1 MGKSKKIIIGTVAGV
16 TAAAVCVSGV
26 LVWRHYSR
34 GSDVDGVAYV
44 MPIKDVNSAATTI
57 SDLQFSGVVEPQETK
72 EVKLD
77 TSKKV
82 SSIVVQEGDHVNA
95 GDPLF
100 TYDVESMQLELQQG
114 NVEIERM
121 QNEIESNKQQISQL
135 ETEKKSAS
143 ADDKLTY
150 TTQIQSLQTDIA
162 KSEYDIKTKKI
173 ELEKLQNTINNATV
187 TAEIAGT
194 VQSLKTTEQLQSDG
208 TDVLMK
214 IMSDGEFRV
223 KCTISEQNVQSI
235 YKDEAMVLHSR
246 VDDSSWTGTISEIS
260 TEADNSQNN
269 NMYYGGSDEMT
280 TASKYP
286 FYVTLD
292 SSDGLMLGQH
302 LLVSADTGADES
314 IEKTGIWLYSDYVQ
328 TDENGKTY
336 VWAADKKDRLE
347 KREVEVGQTDDT
359 MGDCEIKSGLSEDDM
374 IAFPS
379 DSYQEGMKTTTNP
392 DEATP
397 EDDGTDDTVD
407 DNSNED
413 ISYGENGNSVDEGMI
428 GGADDEAG
436 MAGDGADGDTADSVI
451 SGAGEDAGDGVDEM
465 PADEAGA
472 DTAEGGA
479 EDTQI
484 CRQGR

>member
-302 LLVSADTGADES
+302 LLVSADTGAGES

-413 ISYGENGNSVDEGMI
+413 ISYDENGNPVDEGVI

-451 SGAGEDAGDGVDEM
+451 S
-465 PADEAGA
+465 
-472 DTAEGGA
+472 
-479 EDTQI
+479 
-484 CRQGR
+484 

>member
-26 LVWRHYSR
+26 LVWHHHSK
-34 GSDVDGVAYV
+34 SSSVDGVAYV
-44 MPIKDVNSAATTI
+44 MPIRDVNSAANTV

-72 EVKLD
+72 EIKLD
-77 TSKKV
+77 TSKTV
-82 SSIVVQEGDHVNA
+82 SEIAVQEGDHVNA

-114 NVEIERM
+114 NVDIERM
-121 QNEIESNKQQISQL
+121 ENEIASNKQQITQL
-135 ETEKKSAS
+135 ESEKKNAG

-187 TAEIAGT
+187 KAEITGT
-194 VQSLKTTEQLQSDG
+194 VQSLKTVEQLQTDS
-208 TDVLMK
+208 TDVIMK

-223 KCTISEQNVQSI
+223 KCTVNEQNIQSI
-235 YKDEAMVLHSR
+235 YQDEPMVLHSR
-246 VDDSSWTGTISEIS
+246 IDDASWTGKISEIS

-269 NMYYGGSDEMT
+269 SYSYSNSDDMT
-280 TASKYP
+280 TSSKYP

-292 SSDGLMLGQH
+292 SSEGLMLGQH
-302 LLVSADTGADES
+302 LLVSADSGAGDS
-314 IEKTGIWLYSDYVQ
+314 VEKDGIWLYSDYVL
-328 TDENGKTY
+328 TDEDGKSY

-359 MGDCEIKSGLSEDDM
+359 AGDCEIKSGLSEDDM

-397 EDDGTDDTVD
+397 E
-407 DNSNED
+407 ED
-413 ISYGENGNSVDEGMI
+413 ST
-428 GGADDEAG
+428 
-436 MAGDGADGDTADSVI
+436 GDGA
-451 SGAGEDAGDGVDEM
+451 DEM
-465 PADEAGA
+465 PADGDVSYNEDEMPADGGVSYDEDEMPADGGVSGDADTADGFTEDGANEALSGEDA
-472 DTAEGGA
+472 DTAEGGGA
-479 EDTQI
+479 DGT
-484 CRQGR
+484 

>member
-223 KCTISEQNVQSI
+223 KCTISEQKVQSI

-302 LLVSADTGADES
+302 LLVSADTGAGES

-397 EDDGTDDTVD
+397 EDDGTDGTVD
-407 DNSNED
+407 DNGNED
-413 ISYGENGNSVDEGMI
+413 ISYDENGNPVDEGMI

-472 DTAEGGA
+472 AEGGA
-479 EDTQI
+479 ADGT
-484 CRQGR
+484 

>member
-77 TSKKV
+77 TSKTV
-82 SSIVVQEGDHVNA
+82 SSIAVQEGDHVNA

-314 IEKTGIWLYSDYVQ
+314 VEKTGIWLYSDYVQ

-413 ISYGENGNSVDEGMI
+413 ISYDENGNSVDEGVI

-465 PADEAGA
+465 PADEARA

-479 EDTQI
+479 ADGT
-484 CRQGR
+484 

>member
-1 MGKSKKIIIGTVAGV
+1 MGKSKKIIIGSVAGV

-26 LVWRHYSR
+26 LVWRHHSKS
-34 GSDVDGVAYV
+34 SDTDGVAYV
-44 MPIKDVNSAATTI
+44 MPVTDVNSAAVTV
-57 SDLQFSGVVEPQETK
+57 SDMQFSGVVEPQETK
-72 EVKLD
+72 EIKLD
-77 TSKKV
+77 TSKTV
-82 SSIVVQEGDHVNA
+82 SDIAVQEGDHVNA

-121 QNEIESNKQQISQL
+121 QNEIESSKQQITQL
-135 ETEKKSAS
+135 ESEKKNAS

-173 ELEKLQNTINNATV
+173 ELEKLQNTIDNATV
-187 TAEIAGT
+187 KAEIAGT
-194 VQSLKTTEQLQSDG
+194 VQSLKTVEQLQSDG

-214 IMSDGEFRV
+214 LMSDGEFRV
-223 KCTISEQNVQSI
+223 KCTVNEQNIQAI
-235 YKDEAMVLHSR
+235 YQDEPMVLHSR
-246 VDDSSWTGTISEIS
+246 IDDTSWTGKISEIS

-269 NMYYGGSDEMT
+269 NYGNSDDMT
-280 TASKYP
+280 TSSKYP

-302 LLVSADTGADES
+302 LLVSADSGMDDS
-314 IEKTGIWLYSDYVQ
+314 IEKNGIWLYSDYIF
-328 TDENGKTY
+328 TDEDGKSY

-347 KREVEVGQTDDT
+347 KREVEVGQTDET
-359 MGDCEIKSGLSEDDM
+359 MGDCEIKSGLSEDDK

-379 DSYQEGMKTTTNP
+379 ASYEEGMKTTTNP

-397 EDDGTDDTVD
+397 EDDGVTDD
-407 DNSNED
+407 
-413 ISYGENGNSVDEGMI
+413 
-428 GGADDEAG
+428 
-436 MAGDGADGDTADSVI
+436 GDGADYDENGDSVDAGVISDGDSNLADSGDGDTAD
-451 SGAGEDAGDGVDEM
+451 GFTGDG
-465 PADEAGA
+465 ADEALSGEDA

-479 EDTQI
+479 ADGT
-484 CRQGR
+484 

>member
-413 ISYGENGNSVDEGMI
+413 ISYGENGNPVDEGVI
-428 GGADDEAG
+428 GGADNEAG
-436 MAGDGADGDTADSVI
+436 MVGDGADGDTADSVI
-451 SGAGEDAGDGVDEM
+451 SGAGEDVGDGVDEM

-479 EDTQI
+479 SDGT
-484 CRQGR
+484 

>member
-77 TSKKV
+77 TSKTV
-82 SSIVVQEGDHVNA
+82 SSIAVQEGDHVNA

-314 IEKTGIWLYSDYVQ
+314 VEKTGIWLYSDYVQ

-397 EDDGTDDTVD
+397 EDEGTDDTVD

-413 ISYGENGNSVDEGMI
+413 ISYDENGNPVDEGVI

-465 PADEAGA
+465 PADEAGV

-479 EDTQI
+479 ADGT
-484 CRQGR
+484 

>member
-392 DEATP
+392 NEATP

-413 ISYGENGNSVDEGMI
+413 ISYGENGNPVDEGVI
-428 GGADDEAG
+428 GGADNEAG

-479 EDTQI
+479 SDGT
-484 CRQGR
+484 

>member
-77 TSKKV
+77 TSKTV
-82 SSIVVQEGDHVNA
+82 SSIAVQEGDHVNA

-314 IEKTGIWLYSDYVQ
+314 VEKTGIWLYSDYVQ

-407 DNSNED
+407 DNGNED
-413 ISYGENGNSVDEGMI
+413 ISYDENGNPVDEGVI

-451 SGAGEDAGDGVDEM
+451 SGAG
-465 PADEAGA
+465 A

-479 EDTQI
+479 ADGT
-484 CRQGR
+484 

>member
-34 GSDVDGVAYV
+34 SSDVDGVAYV

-314 IEKTGIWLYSDYVQ
+314 VEKTGIWLYSDYVQ

-413 ISYGENGNSVDEGMI
+413 ISYGENGNPVDEGVI
-428 GGADDEAG
+428 GGADNEAG

-479 EDTQI
+479 SDGT
-484 CRQGR
+484 

>member
-26 LVWRHYSR
+26 LVWHHHSK
-34 GSDVDGVAYV
+34 SSSVDGVAYV
-44 MPIKDVNSAATTI
+44 MPIRDVNSAANTV

-72 EVKLD
+72 EIKLD
-77 TSKKV
+77 TSKTV
-82 SSIVVQEGDHVNA
+82 SEIAVQEGDHVNA

-114 NVEIERM
+114 NVDIERM
-121 QNEIESNKQQISQL
+121 ENEIASNKQQIAQL
-135 ETEKKSAS
+135 ESEKKNAS

-187 TAEIAGT
+187 KAEITGT
-194 VQSLKTTEQLQSDG
+194 VQSLKTVEQLQSDG

-223 KCTISEQNVQSI
+223 KCTISEQNIQSI
-235 YKDEAMVLHSR
+235 YQDEPMVLRSR
-246 VDDSSWTGTISEIS
+246 VDDSSWKGTISEIS

-269 NMYYGGSDEMT
+269 SMMYGSSDDMT

-302 LLVSADTGADES
+302 LLVSMDDMSDDS
-314 IEKTGIWLYSDYVQ
+314 IDKSGIWLYSDYVL
-328 TDENGKTY
+328 TDEDGKSY

-359 MGDCEIKSGLSEDDM
+359 AGDCEIKSGLSEDDM

-407 DNSNED
+407 DSSNED
-413 ISYGENGNSVDEGMI
+413 ISYDKSGSSVEEGVI

-436 MAGDGADGDTADSVI
+436 MAGDGADGDTADSVS
-451 SGAGEDAGDGVDEM
+451 SGAGEDAGDSVDEM

-479 EDTQI
+479 ADGT
-484 CRQGR
+484 

>member
-379 DSYQEGMKTTTNP
+379 DSYQEGMKTMTNP

-413 ISYGENGNSVDEGMI
+413 ISYGENGNPVDEGVI
-428 GGADDEAG
+428 GGADNEAG

-479 EDTQI
+479 SDGT
-484 CRQGR
+484 

>member
-246 VDDSSWTGTISEIS
+246 VDDSSWTGTISEIA

-413 ISYGENGNSVDEGMI
+413 ISYDENGNPVDEGVI
-428 GGADDEAG
+428 GGAD
-436 MAGDGADGDTADSVI
+436 
-451 SGAGEDAGDGVDEM
+451 
-465 PADEAGA
+465 DEAGA

-479 EDTQI
+479 ADGT
-484 CRQGR
+484 

>member
-26 LVWRHYSR
+26 LVWHHHSK
-34 GSDVDGVAYV
+34 SSSVDGVAYV
-44 MPIKDVNSAATTI
+44 MPIRDVNSAANTV
-57 SDLQFSGVVEPQETK
+57 SGLQFSGVVEPQETK
-72 EVKLD
+72 EIKLD
-77 TSKKV
+77 TSKTV
-82 SSIVVQEGDHVNA
+82 SEIAVQEGDHVNA

-121 QNEIESNKQQISQL
+121 ENEIASNKQQITQL
-135 ETEKKSAS
+135 ESEKKNAG

-187 TAEIAGT
+187 KAEITGT
-194 VQSLKTTEQLQSDG
+194 VQSLKTVEQLQSDG

-223 KCTISEQNVQSI
+223 KCTISEQNIQSI
-235 YKDEAMVLHSR
+235 YQDEPMVLRSR
-246 VDDSSWTGTISEIS
+246 VDDSSWKGTISEIS

-269 NMYYGGSDEMT
+269 SMMYGSSDDMT

-302 LLVSADTGADES
+302 LLVSMDDMSDDS
-314 IEKTGIWLYSDYVQ
+314 IDKSGIWLYSDYVL
-328 TDENGKTY
+328 TDEDGRSY

-359 MGDCEIKSGLSEDDM
+359 AGDCEIKSGLSEDDM

-397 EDDGTDDTVD
+397 E
-407 DNSNED
+407 ED
-413 ISYGENGNSVDEGMI
+413 ST
-428 GGADDEAG
+428 
-436 MAGDGADGDTADSVI
+436 GDGA
-451 SGAGEDAGDGVDEM
+451 DEM
-465 PADEAGA
+465 PADGDVSYNEDEMPADGGVSYDEDEMPADGGVSGDADTGDGFTEDGANEALSGEDA
-472 DTAEGGA
+472 DTAEGGGA
-479 EDTQI
+479 DGT
-484 CRQGR
+484 

>member
-77 TSKKV
+77 TSKTV
-82 SSIVVQEGDHVNA
+82 SSIAVQEGDHVNA

-269 NMYYGGSDEMT
+269 NMYYGSSDEMT

-407 DNSNED
+407 DSGDED
-413 ISYGENGNSVDEGMI
+413 ISYDENGNPVDEGVI

-451 SGAGEDAGDGVDEM
+451 SGAGEDAGDGIDEM

-472 DTAEGGA
+472 DTVEGGA
-479 EDTQI
+479 ADGT
-484 CRQGR
+484 

>member
-302 LLVSADTGADES
+302 LLVSADTGADEG

-328 TDENGKTY
+328 TF
-336 VWAADKKDRLE
+336 R
-347 KREVEVGQTDDT
+347 R
-359 MGDCEIKSGLSEDDM
+359 
-374 IAFPS
+374 
-379 DSYQEGMKTTTNP
+379 
-392 DEATP
+392 
-397 EDDGTDDTVD
+397 
-407 DNSNED
+407 
-413 ISYGENGNSVDEGMI
+413 
-428 GGADDEAG
+428 
-436 MAGDGADGDTADSVI
+436 
-451 SGAGEDAGDGVDEM
+451 
-465 PADEAGA
+465 
-472 DTAEGGA
+472 
-479 EDTQI
+479 
-484 CRQGR
+484 R

>member
-173 ELEKLQNTINNATV
+173 ELEKLQNTINL
-187 TAEIAGT
+187 
-194 VQSLKTTEQLQSDG
+194 SL
-208 TDVLMK
+208 
-214 IMSDGEFRV
+214 IH
-223 KCTISEQNVQSI
+223 I
-235 YKDEAMVLHSR
+235 
-246 VDDSSWTGTISEIS
+246 
-260 TEADNSQNN
+260 
-269 NMYYGGSDEMT
+269 
-280 TASKYP
+280 
-286 FYVTLD
+286 
-292 SSDGLMLGQH
+292 
-302 LLVSADTGADES
+302 
-314 IEKTGIWLYSDYVQ
+314 
-328 TDENGKTY
+328 
-336 VWAADKKDRLE
+336 
-347 KREVEVGQTDDT
+347 
-359 MGDCEIKSGLSEDDM
+359 
-374 IAFPS
+374 
-379 DSYQEGMKTTTNP
+379 
-392 DEATP
+392 
-397 EDDGTDDTVD
+397 
-407 DNSNED
+407 
-413 ISYGENGNSVDEGMI
+413 
-428 GGADDEAG
+428 
-436 MAGDGADGDTADSVI
+436 
-451 SGAGEDAGDGVDEM
+451 
-465 PADEAGA
+465 
-472 DTAEGGA
+472 
-479 EDTQI
+479 
-484 CRQGR
+484 

>member
-95 GDPLF
+95 GVPLF

-302 LLVSADTGADES
+302 LLVSADTGADEG

-407 DNSNED
+407 DNGNED
-413 ISYGENGNSVDEGMI
+413 ISYDENGNPVDEGVI

-479 EDTQI
+479 ADGI
-484 CRQGR
+484 

>member
-77 TSKKV
+77 TSKTV
-82 SSIVVQEGDHVNA
+82 SSIAVQEGDHVNA

-413 ISYGENGNSVDEGMI
+413 ISYDENGNPVDEGVI
-428 GGADDEAG
+428 GGAD
-436 MAGDGADGDTADSVI
+436 
-451 SGAGEDAGDGVDEM
+451 
-465 PADEAGA
+465 DEAGA

-479 EDTQI
+479 ADGT
-484 CRQGR
+484 

>member
-77 TSKKV
+77 TSKTV
-82 SSIVVQEGDHVNA
+82 SSIAVQEGDHVNA

-314 IEKTGIWLYSDYVQ
+314 IEKNGIWLYSDYVQ

-413 ISYGENGNSVDEGMI
+413 ISYGENGNPVDEGVI
-428 GGADDEAG
+428 GGADNEAD

-479 EDTQI
+479 SDGT
-484 CRQGR
+484 

>member
-413 ISYGENGNSVDEGMI
+413 ISYDENGNPVDEGVI

-479 EDTQI
+479 A
-484 CRQGR
+484 

>member
-302 LLVSADTGADES
+302 LLVSADIGADES

-379 DSYQEGMKTTTNP
+379 DSYQEGMKTRPTLTKPHRKMTAQMIPWTATAMRIFPTTKT
-392 DEATP
+392 ETLWTKA
-397 EDDGTDDTVD
+397 
-407 DNSNED
+407 
-413 ISYGENGNSVDEGMI
+413 
-428 GGADDEAG
+428 
-436 MAGDGADGDTADSVI
+436 
-451 SGAGEDAGDGVDEM
+451 
-465 PADEAGA
+465 
-472 DTAEGGA
+472 
-479 EDTQI
+479 
-484 CRQGR
+484 

>member
-77 TSKKV
+77 TSKTV

-269 NMYYGGSDEMT
+269 NMYYGGSDEMI

-413 ISYGENGNSVDEGMI
+413 ISYGENGNPVDEGVI
-428 GGADDEAG
+428 GGADNEAG

-479 EDTQI
+479 SDGT
-484 CRQGR
+484 

>member
-413 ISYGENGNSVDEGMI
+413 ISYGENGNPVDEGVI
-428 GGADDEAG
+428 GGADNEAG

-479 EDTQI
+479 SDGT
-484 CRQGR
+484 

>member
-1 MGKSKKIIIGTVAGV
+1 MGKSKKIIIGSVAGV

-26 LVWRHYSR
+26 LVWRHHSKS
-34 GSDVDGVAYV
+34 SDTDGVAYV
-44 MPIKDVNSAATTI
+44 MPIRDVNSAAVTV
-57 SDLQFSGVVEPQETK
+57 SDMQFSGVVEPQETK
-72 EVKLD
+72 EIKLD
-77 TSKKV
+77 TSKTV
-82 SSIVVQEGDHVNA
+82 SDIAVQEGDHVNA

-121 QNEIESNKQQISQL
+121 QNEIESNKQQITQL
-135 ETEKKSAS
+135 ESEKKNAS

-173 ELEKLQNTINNATV
+173 ELEKLQNTIDNATV
-187 TAEIAGT
+187 KAEIAGT
-194 VQSLKTTEQLQSDG
+194 VQSLKTVEQLQSDG

-214 IMSDGEFRV
+214 LMSDGEFRV
-223 KCTISEQNVQSI
+223 KCTVNEQNIQAI
-235 YKDEAMVLHSR
+235 YQDEPMVLHSR
-246 VDDSSWTGTISEIS
+246 IDDTSWTGKISEIS

-269 NMYYGGSDEMT
+269 NYGYSDDMT
-280 TASKYP
+280 TSSKYP

-302 LLVSADTGADES
+302 LLVSADSGMDDS
-314 IEKTGIWLYSDYVQ
+314 IEKNGIWLYSDYIL
-328 TDENGKTY
+328 TDEDGKSY

-347 KREVEVGQTDDT
+347 KREVEVGQTDEN
-359 MGDCEIKSGLSEDDM
+359 MGDCEIKSGLSEDDK

-379 DSYQEGMKTTTNP
+379 ASYEEGMKTTTNP

-397 EDDGTDDTVD
+397 EDDGTGDDTD
-407 DNSNED
+407 DIPADGDVSYNEED
-413 ISYGENGNSVDEGMI
+413 MPVDEGVI
-428 GGADDEAG
+428 GGAEDETS
-436 MAGDGADGDTADSVI
+436 MDSGDADTADGFTED
-451 SGAGEDAGDGVDEM
+451 GANEALSGED
-465 PADEAGA
+465 A

-479 EDTQI
+479 ADGT
-484 CRQGR
+484 

>member
-302 LLVSADTGADES
+302 LLVSADTGADTS

-336 VWAADKKDRLE
+336 VWAADKKNRLE
-347 KREVEVGQTDDT
+347 KREVEVGQTDDN
-359 MGDCEIKSGLSEDDM
+359 MGDCEIKNGLSEDDM

-413 ISYGENGNSVDEGMI
+413 ISYGENGNSVDEGVI

-472 DTAEGGA
+472 ATAEGGA
-479 EDTQI
+479 ADGT
-484 CRQGR
+484 

>member
-26 LVWRHYSR
+26 LVWHHHSK
-34 GSDVDGVAYV
+34 SSSVDGVAYV
-44 MPIKDVNSAATTI
+44 MPIRDVKSAANTV

-72 EVKLD
+72 EIKLD

-82 SSIVVQEGDHVNA
+82 ADVAVKEGDHVNA

-114 NVEIERM
+114 NVDIERM
-121 QNEIESNKQQISQL
+121 ENEIASNKQQITQL
-135 ETEKKSAS
+135 ESEKKNAG

-173 ELEKLQNTINNATV
+173 ELEKLQNTIDNATV
-187 TAEIAGT
+187 KAEIAGT
-194 VQSLKTTEQLQSDG
+194 VQSLKTVEQLQSDG

-223 KCTISEQNVQSI
+223 KCTISEQNIQSI
-235 YKDEAMVLHSR
+235 YQDEPMVLRSR
-246 VDDSSWTGTISEIS
+246 VDDSSWKGTISEIS

-269 NMYYGGSDEMT
+269 SMMYGSSDDMT

-292 SSDGLMLGQH
+292 SSEGLMLGQH
-302 LLVSADTGADES
+302 LLVSMDDMSDDS
-314 IEKTGIWLYSDYVQ
+314 IDKSGIWLYSDYVL
-328 TDENGKTY
+328 TDEDGKSY

-359 MGDCEIKSGLSEDDM
+359 AGDCEIKSGLSEDDM

-397 EDDGTDDTVD
+397 EDDGTDDG
-407 DNSNED
+407 S
-413 ISYGENGNSVDEGMI
+413 SVDEDVSYNEEDMPVDEGVI
-428 GGADDEAG
+428 GGAEDETG
-436 MAGDGADGDTADSVI
+436 MDGGDADTADGF
-451 SGAGEDAGDGVDEM
+451 SGDS
-465 PADEAGA
+465 ADEALPDEDA

-479 EDTQI
+479 ADGT
-484 CRQGR
+484 

>member
-26 LVWRHYSR
+26 LVWHHHSK
-34 GSDVDGVAYV
+34 SSSVDGVAYV
-44 MPIKDVNSAATTI
+44 MPIRDVNSAANTV

-72 EVKLD
+72 EIKLD
-77 TSKKV
+77 TSKTV
-82 SSIVVQEGDHVNA
+82 SEIAVQEGDHVNA

-114 NVEIERM
+114 NVDIERM
-121 QNEIESNKQQISQL
+121 ENEIASNKQQIAQL
-135 ETEKKSAS
+135 ESEKKNAS

-187 TAEIAGT
+187 KAEITGT
-194 VQSLKTTEQLQSDG
+194 VQSLKTVEQLQSDG

-223 KCTISEQNVQSI
+223 KCTISEQNIQSI
-235 YKDEAMVLHSR
+235 YQDEPMVLRSR
-246 VDDSSWTGTISEIS
+246 VDDSSWKGTISEIS

-269 NMYYGGSDEMT
+269 SMMYGSSDDMT

-302 LLVSADTGADES
+302 LLVSMDDMSDDS
-314 IEKTGIWLYSDYVQ
+314 IDKSGIWLYSDYVL
-328 TDENGKTY
+328 TDEDGKSY

-347 KREVEVGQTDDT
+347 KREVEVGTDRRYRR
-359 MGDCEIKSGLSEDDM
+359 GLRDQERSVRGRYDR
-374 IAFPS
+374 FPVRLLP
-379 DSYQEGMKTTTNP
+379 G
-392 DEATP
+392 
-397 EDDGTDDTVD
+397 GH
-407 DNSNED
+407 
-413 ISYGENGNSVDEGMI
+413 ENHDQ
-428 GGADDEAG
+428 
-436 MAGDGADGDTADSVI
+436 
-451 SGAGEDAGDGVDEM
+451 
-465 PADEAGA
+465 P
-472 DTAEGGA
+472 
-479 EDTQI
+479 
-484 CRQGR
+484 

>member
-328 TDENGKTY
+328 TDEDGKTY

-413 ISYGENGNSVDEGMI
+413 ISYGENGNPVDEGVI
-428 GGADDEAG
+428 GGADNEAG

-479 EDTQI
+479 SDGT
-484 CRQGR
+484 

>member
-26 LVWRHYSR
+26 LVWHHHSK
-34 GSDVDGVAYV
+34 SSSVDGVAYV
-44 MPIKDVNSAATTI
+44 MPIRDVNSAANTV

-72 EVKLD
+72 EIKLD
-77 TSKKV
+77 TSKTV
-82 SSIVVQEGDHVNA
+82 SEIAVQEGDHVNA

-114 NVEIERM
+114 NVDIERM
-121 QNEIESNKQQISQL
+121 ENEIASNKQQIAQL
-135 ETEKKSAS
+135 ESEKKNAS

-187 TAEIAGT
+187 KAEITGT
-194 VQSLKTTEQLQSDG
+194 VQSLKTVEQLQSDG

-223 KCTISEQNVQSI
+223 KCTISEQNIQSI
-235 YKDEAMVLHSR
+235 YQDEPMVLRSR
-246 VDDSSWTGTISEIS
+246 VDDSSWKGTISEIS

-269 NMYYGGSDEMT
+269 SMMYGSSDDMT

-302 LLVSADTGADES
+302 LLVSMDDMSDDS
-314 IEKTGIWLYSDYVQ
+314 IDKSGIWLYSDYVL
-328 TDENGKTY
+328 TDEDGKSY

-359 MGDCEIKSGLSEDDM
+359 AGDCEIKSGLSEDDM

-407 DNSNED
+407 DSSNED
-413 ISYGENGNSVDEGMI
+413 ISYDKSGSSVEEGVI

-451 SGAGEDAGDGVDEM
+451 SGE
-465 PADEAGA
+465 
-472 DTAEGGA
+472 
-479 EDTQI
+479 I
-484 CRQGR
+484 GRAHV